1 MLIKVGWT
9 FYDRLVSGFNSINSD
24 QVFQQQ
30 ESELQGELCNND
42 EQEDVVVGPVGLDGS
57 EPHLMSCSNDNEL
70 SAMLIEEVRKY
81 PCIWDIS
88 LKLHEDKHEKSEAW
102 RRISACLQQ
111 PGTITRVNLHGCNG
125 C

>member
-1 MLIKVGWT
+1 MAAKGQ
-9 FYDRLVSGFNSINSD
+9 NSVKEGNHPLFAYKSWLDLLRSTDINSD

-70 SAMLIEEVRKY
+70 SAM
-81 PCIWDIS
+81 
-88 LKLHEDKHEKSEAW
+88 
-102 RRISACLQQ
+102 
-111 PGTITRVNLHGCNG
+111 
-125 C
+125 